1 MNYLE
6 EYIEK
11 LMALQRGEKVK
22 INVHFV
28 ASEPLTS
35 FCYEINQQIAKH
47 NVGLINM
54 SVESIIVP
62 HISLFNGYV
71 DNIES
76 LEEVFRVV
84 REYAQKTPCFYYD
97 ATNLYFKQRHKGAS
111 QYLFIDSLQT
121 NYLSEQKEI
130 LDKLLQ
136 PVTTPNEWDMKSER
150 PHLTVGCY
158 RNITAKTRE
167 FIDSCGIIPSCK
179 ISQIGVSLSGKHGV
193 CLSLLKAFDLP
204 AE

>member
-28 ASEPLTS
+28 VSEPLTS

-71 DNIES
+71 DNIQS

-84 REYAQKTPCFYYD
+84 REYAQKSPC
-97 ATNLYFKQRHKGAS
+97 LRHAP
-111 QYLFIDSLQT
+111 F
-121 NYLSEQKEI
+121 
-130 LDKLLQ
+130 
-136 PVTTPNEWDMKSER
+136 
-150 PHLTVGCY
+150 
-158 RNITAKTRE
+158 
-167 FIDSCGIIPSCK
+167 
-179 ISQIGVSLSGKHGV
+179 
-193 CLSLLKAFDLP
+193 
-204 AE
+204 